1 VAGDVVDV
9 AAPPVAVTPVSDGM
23 EKYVF
28 AHAAG
33 AADVMLA
40 SLVRVTTSGLLDAP
54 FAPTVRADARVCE
67 LPIEEVAKLHRT
79 SLVVEEHPVWAAL
92 SALLEKPPAKV
103 VLVGS

>member
-1 VAGDVVDV
+1 VSVTGDVVDV

-40 SLVRVTTSGLLDAP
+40 SLVRVTTRGLLEAP
-54 FAPTVRADARVCE
+54 LAPTVSVEARVCE
-67 LPIEEVAKLHRT
+67 LPVVDVAKFQRT

-92 SALLEKPPAKV
+92 SALLVKPPA
-103 VLVGS
+103 